1 MRFKLI
7 SCALLIASLLTVSG
21 TSLADGTGNVTRE
34 VKAPG
39 AQRYTEHSIE
49 VGIAEP
55 FQALH
60 ISDSHIIKIDD
71 RDFSRLS
78 KRFNKRISASQA
90 CLYREI
96 ELMDA
101 VHYVETHDDMLFI
114 HSGDFLDM
122 YSEAGLDFEATIF
135 NRLKNVIACVG
146 NHEFI
151 NVNGKASLDDDSRF
165 SLYDAIQPSLP
176 NDIGFA
182 SVIYKGVNFVAL
194 DNTNNNV
201 TKEIVRKMKAEVKK
215 GYPIVIIC
223 HIPFYIPETIQ
234 ERLDQRADWAKG
246 ASASVVGAPREI
258 TDKYPG
264 DDEKQTGAKY
274 EQRATS
280 TTLEFTEWLR
290 SQDCIKAILCGH
302 NHRTHVEQFS
312 PSCVQ
317 YTVAGGFNG
326 FGNIFTF
333 K

>member
-1 MRFKLI
+1 MKFRLFRN
-7 SCALLIASLLTVSG
+7 SLMAAAFLTVSG
-21 TSLADGTGNVTRE
+21 AFLMLCAGNVTRD

-39 AQRYTEHSIE
+39 AQRYKEHVIE
-49 VGIAEP
+49 VGIPEP

-78 KRFNKRISASQA
+78 KRFNKRISDSQL

-151 NVNGKASLDDDSRF
+151 NVNGKASMDDDARF
-165 SLYDAIQPSLP
+165 NLYDAIQTSLP
-176 NDIGFA
+176 NDVGFA
-182 SVIYKGVNFVAL
+182 SVVYKGVNFIAL
-194 DNTNNNV
+194 DNTNYNV
-201 TKEIVRKMKAEVKK
+201 TKEIVKKMKEEVKK

-223 HIPFYIPETIQ
+223 HVPFYIPETIQ
-234 ERLDQRADWAKG
+234 HRLDQRAGWEKG
-246 ASASVVGAPREI
+246 ASASVTGAPREI
-258 TDKYPG
+258 TDTYPG
-264 DDEKQTGAKY
+264 DDEKETGAKY
-274 EQRATS
+274 EQRATK

-290 SQDCIKAILCGH
+290 TQSCIKAILCGH
-302 NHRTHVEQFS
+302 NHHTHVEQFS

-326 FGNIFTF
+326 FGNVFTF

>member
-1 MRFKLI
+1 MFIRCFLAAMAI
-7 SCALLIASLLTVSG
+7 LTVSG
-21 TSLADGTGNVTRE
+21 VFYMLYAGNVVRE

-39 AQRYTEHSIE
+39 AQRYTEHVIE

-78 KRFNKRISASQA
+78 KRFNKRISESQS

-101 VHYVETHDDMLFI
+101 VHFVETHDSMLFI

-122 YSEAGLDFEATIF
+122 YSEAGLDFEAAIF

-151 NVNGKASLDDDSRF
+151 NVNGKASMDDDARF

-182 SVIYKGVNFVAL
+182 SVLYKGVNFVAL
-194 DNTNNNV
+194 DNTNYNV

-223 HIPFYIPETIQ
+223 HVPFYVPETIQ
-234 ERLDQRADWAKG
+234 YRLDQRADWAKG
-246 ASASVVGAPREI
+246 ASASVTGAPRDI

-264 DDEKQTGAKY
+264 DDEKESGARY
-274 EQRATS
+274 EQRATG

-290 SQDCIKAILCGH
+290 GQSCVKAILCGH

-326 FGNIFTF
+326 FGNVFTF